1 MPIGS
6 YAAIPTIASQM
17 ILRHPKR
24 ILDLG
29 MGFGMMGAAAR
40 QWIDLGVSPWRTYL
54 VGVEVWASYRNPLWQ
69 LYDLVFLRSIEEHLA
84 LDQATYDMV
93 VLGDVIE
100 HFDDA
105 IAQRVLQAA
114 LERVA
119 PNGCCLVI
127 TPAVDMQQGAAHGNP
142 YETHRSVWTAERLSS
157 AGFDILLNEH
167 DPQLP
172 PAVPTVV
179 AMRVK

>member
-40 QWIDLGVSPWRTYL
+40 QWIDLGVAPRRTYL
-54 VGVEVWASYRNPLWQ
+54 AGVEVWANYRNPLWQ
-69 LYDLVFLRSIEEHLA
+69 LYDLVFLRSIEQHLT
-84 LDQATYDMV
+84 LDQESYDMV

-100 HFDDA
+100 HFPDSVA
-105 IAQRVLQAA
+105 EWVLQAA
-114 LERVA
+114 WERVA
-119 PNGCCLVI
+119 RDGCCLVI
-127 TPAVDMQQGAAHGNP
+127 TPAEAMEQGAAHGNP
-142 YETHRSVWTAERLSS
+142 YETHRSVWTAERLSK
-157 AGFDILLNEH
+157 AGFEILLSETVA
-167 DPQLP
+167 QLP

-179 AMRVK
+179 ALRVN